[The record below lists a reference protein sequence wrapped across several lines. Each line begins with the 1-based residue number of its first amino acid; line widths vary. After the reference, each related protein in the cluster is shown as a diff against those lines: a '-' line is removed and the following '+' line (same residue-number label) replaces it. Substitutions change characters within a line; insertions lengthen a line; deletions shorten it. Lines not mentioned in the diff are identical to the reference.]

1 MAFYLFDIRN
11 SDLVDLKIEEND
23 NFNNCFIKNIK
34 TNDCYSGFILYKSRI
49 TISCEITFYKS
60 SKTNKYIP
68 RLIFKKLDKD
78 GNEKFID
85 NKKPINIELND
96 SEKAEPFWKMVAFIQ
111 NFKELVD
118 IEKFKDTYKVS
129 KIQNDLTDENVL
141 NYLKTNSTLLNKIV
155 ENDLTE
161 TDVISIGYRKKQLE
175 SFETMLKN
183 NDSKESDWQ
192 NFFEK
197 NSWIFGYG
205 LSYIFNESVIDQKL
219 EQYTSGFDF
228 NSNGKRTDALLK
240 TSGFIK
246 SLCFVEIKTHKTQLL
261 KQIKNAY
268 RGDSWAIS
276 DELAGGVTQLQ
287 NTVIANLKNWYGKIS
302 LKDKKTG
309 DLTGE
314 DIFNFQ
320 PKSFLVI
327 GKLDEFIGTY
337 GVNEDKYR
345 SFELFRRNINSP
357 EIITFDELY
366 ERARFIVDTKVKNEL

>member
-1 MAFYLFDIRN
+1 MFYLFNIIEN
-11 SDLVDLKIEEND
+11 DLANLKIEESD
-23 NFNNCFIKNIK
+23 DRKTCYIKDENNQCR
-34 TNDCYSGFILYKSRI
+34 SGFILYKNKIMI
-49 TISCEITFYKS
+49 TCEITFYKS
-60 SKTNKYIP
+60 SITNKYIP
-68 RLIFKKLDKD
+68 RLTFKKLDKD

-96 SEKAEPFWKMVAFIQ
+96 SEKAESFWKMVAFIQ

-141 NYLKTNSTLLNKIV
+141 NYLKIKPTLLNKIV

-327 GKLDEFIGTY
+327 GKLDEFIGEY
-337 GVNEDKYR
+337 GVNEDRYR
-345 SFELFRRNINSP
+345 SFELFRKNINSP